1 MSRIL
6 SRTALITGGSTGIGL
21 SIARVL
27 AKNGFN
33 ITITSRDVS
42 KLANVINHKDF
53 QNVTV
58 IPIELEL
65 RSKENINKVI
75 EKSIDE
81 FGGLDVLVNNAAT
94 PLIKPAINVS
104 WDEWDVV
111 MNANLKGSYFMSTLF
126 ANHCITN
133 KKNGSIINI
142 SSTHGLV
149 GLAGR
154 TVYGISKGGMIQMT
168 RMLAIEWAKDNIRV
182 NTISPATVMTESRQ
196 KSLDQQARKNM
207 LKRIPLGQFPED
219 VDVADAALFLVN
231 SKNITGQNIAIDG
244 GLTAI

>member
-1 MSRIL
+1 MSKIRP
-6 SRTALITGGSTGIGL
+6 RAALITGGSTGIGL

-27 AKNGFN
+27 AKEGLN
-33 ITITSRDVS
+33 ITITSRDVN
-42 KLANVINHKDF
+42 KLTNVVKHKDF
-53 QNVTV
+53 KNITV
-58 IPIELEL
+58 VPMELEL
-65 RSKENINKVI
+65 LSKESINEVI
-75 EKSIDE
+75 QKSIDK

-104 WDEWDVV
+104 WDDWDIVV
-111 MNANLKGSYFMSTLF
+111 NSNLKGSYFMSTLF
-126 ANHCITN
+126 ADHCITK

-149 GLAGR
+149 GLSGR
-154 TVYGISKGGMIQMT
+154 AVYGISKGGMIQMT

-196 KSLDQQARKNM
+196 KSLDHSARKNM
-207 LKRIPLGQFPED
+207 LNRIPLGQFPED

-231 SKNITGQNIAIDG
+231 SKNITGQNIAVDG

>member
-1 MSRIL
+1 MSKIRP
-6 SRTALITGGSTGIGL
+6 RAALITGGSTGIGL

-27 AKNGFN
+27 AKEGLN
-33 ITITSRDVS
+33 ITITSRDVN
-42 KLANVINHKDF
+42 KLTNVVKHKDF
-53 QNVTV
+53 KNITV
-58 IPIELEL
+58 FPMELEL
-65 RSKENINKVI
+65 LSKESINEVI
-75 EKSIDE
+75 QKSIDK

-104 WDEWDVV
+104 WDDWDIVV
-111 MNANLKGSYFMSTLF
+111 NSNLKGSYFMSTLF
-126 ANHCITN
+126 ADHCITM

-149 GLAGR
+149 GLPGR

-168 RMLAIEWAKDNIRV
+168 RMLAIEWAKNNIRV

-196 KSLDQQARKNM
+196 KSLDHSARKNM
-207 LKRIPLGQFPED
+207 LNRIPLGQFPED

-231 SKNITGQNIAIDG
+231 SKNITGQNISVDG

>member
-1 MSRIL
+1 MSKIRP
-6 SRTALITGGSTGIGL
+6 RAALITGGSTGIGL

-27 AKNGFN
+27 AKEGLN
-33 ITITSRDVS
+33 ITITSRDVN
-42 KLANVINHKDF
+42 KLTNVVKHKDF
-53 QNVTV
+53 KNITV
-58 IPIELEL
+58 VPMELEL
-65 RSKENINKVI
+65 LSKESINEVI
-75 EKSIDE
+75 QKSIDK

-104 WDEWDVV
+104 WDDWDIVV
-111 MNANLKGSYFMSTLF
+111 NSNLKGSYFMSTLF
-126 ANHCITN
+126 ADHCITK

-149 GLAGR
+149 GLSGR

-196 KSLDQQARKNM
+196 KSLDHLARKNM
-207 LKRIPLGQFPED
+207 LNRIPLGQFPED

-231 SKNITGQNIAIDG
+231 SKNITGQNIAVDG